1 MFSDRRYK
9 KSFSNYSA
17 GNYAVPT
24 IIFINVIVFL
34 LQQMTTTSAGGG
46 YSYSSLTYAMALIP
60 YSVVSNYEIWRIFTY
75 MFLHG
80 GFWHLLL
87 NMWGVY
93 LFGSMLEQYMGSRKF
108 LLLYFVSGLFAGIF
122 WMAFNWNSMAV
133 CIGASGALFGILTG
147 AALLFPNSMI
157 MLLIPPIPL
166 KLRTFAIIYALIE
179 TFSAVTGFDGQVA
192 HLAHIGGLI
201 GGYLVMRFMYSL
213 EVYDIF
219 KFLKIPA
226 FRRVPRNLTNKAVK
240 NWKMTG
246 VSAARIDEI
255 LDKISKNGI
264 NSLTEEELSA
274 LKQAREN
281 MRSGSK

>member
-1 MFSDRRYK
+1 MFSDRKYK
-9 KSFSNYSA
+9 KSFSSYNA

-24 IIFINVIVFL
+24 IIFLNVIIFL
-34 LQQMTTTSAGGG
+34 LQQMTVSRAGGG
-46 YSYSSLTYAMALIP
+46 YSYSSITYSMALIP
-60 YSVVSNYEIWRIFTY
+60 YSVVTNYEIWRIFTY

-93 LFGSMLEQYMGSRKF
+93 LFGSMLEQYMGSKKF
-108 LLLYFVSGLFAGIF
+108 LFLYFISGIFAGVF
-122 WMAFNWNSMAV
+122 WVLFNWNSMAV

-201 GGYLVMRFMYSL
+201 GGYLVMRFMYPGQ
-213 EVYDIF
+213 VYDIF
-219 KFLKIPA
+219 KFLKLSA
-226 FRRVPRNLTNKAVK
+226 FHRAPKNFSAKAAK
-240 NWKMTG
+240 NWKMAG
-246 VSAARIDEI
+246 VPAARIDEI

-264 NSLTEEELSA
+264 NSLTDEELSA
-274 LKQAREN
+274 LKQARES
-281 MRSGSK
+281 MRSGGK

>member
-1 MFSDRRYK
+1 MFSDRNYNKR
-9 KSFSNYSA
+9 FSSYTA

-24 IIFINVIVFL
+24 IIFVNVVFFL
-34 LQQMTTTSAGGG
+34 LQQLNVTRVGA
-46 YSYSSLTYAMALIP
+46 YSYSSITYSLALIP
-60 YSVVSNYEIWRIFTY
+60 YSVSSNYEIWRVFTY

-93 LFGSMLEQYMGSRKF
+93 LFGSMLEQYMGSKKF
-108 LLLYFVSGLFAGIF
+108 LLLYLISGLFAGIF
-122 WMAFNWNSMAV
+122 WMAFNWNSMVV

-179 TFSAVTGFDGQVA
+179 TFSAVSGFDGQVA
-192 HLAHIGGLI
+192 HLAHIGGLV
-201 GGYLVMRFMYSL
+201 GGYLVMRIMYPG

-219 KFLKIPA
+219 KFLKISNI
-226 FRRVPRNLTNKAVK
+226 RRQPKNFSGKASK
-240 NWKMTG
+240 SWKITG
-246 VSAARIDEI
+246 VSPSKIDEI
-255 LDKISKNGI
+255 LDKISRNGI
-264 NSLTEEELSA
+264 NSLTEEEITA
-274 LKQAREN
+274 LKQARDN
-281 MRSGSK
+281 IRSNK

>member
-1 MFSDRRYK
+1 MFSERKYK
-9 KSFSNYSA
+9 RSFTNYSA

-34 LQQMTTTSAGGG
+34 LQQATVTRTGGG
-46 YSYSSLTYAMALIP
+46 YSYSSITYSMALIP
-60 YSVVSNYEIWRIFTY
+60 YSVATNYEVWRVFTY

-93 LFGSMLEQYMGSRKF
+93 LFGSMLEQYMGSKKF
-108 LLLYFVSGLFAGIF
+108 ILLYLISGLFAGIF
-122 WMAFNWNSMAV
+122 WTAFNWNSMSV
-133 CIGASGALFGILTG
+133 CVGASGALFGILVG

-166 KLRTFAIIYALIE
+166 KLRTFAIIYAMIE

-201 GGYLVMRFMYSL
+201 GGYLVMRFMYPR

-219 KFLKIPA
+219 KFLKLPGMHGA
-226 FRRVPRNLTNKAVK
+226 PKNFSAKAAK
-240 NWKMTG
+240 NWKMSG
-246 VSAARIDEI
+246 VPAAKIDEI
-255 LDKISKNGI
+255 LDKISKSGI

-281 MRSGSK
+281 MRSGGK